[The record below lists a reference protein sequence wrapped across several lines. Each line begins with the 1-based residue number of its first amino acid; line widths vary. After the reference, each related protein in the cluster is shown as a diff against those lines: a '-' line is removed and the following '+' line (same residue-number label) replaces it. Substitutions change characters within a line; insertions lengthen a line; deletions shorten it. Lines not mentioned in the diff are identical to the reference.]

1 MKIIHS
7 VFTTGW
13 GGLEKY
19 PLTLEEHLRKKGH
32 ELILITIKGTNLHQE
47 ALRRNIKVYTIDNFK
62 KLNFKIIK
70 KLREIAIKEKIDVI
84 HMNSS
89 REYYNWY
96 MAIKG
101 LKNIKIF
108 LTFHIG
114 IPSHKTIIHKILYK
128 RLNGAFAISTV
139 EAQEMKSKLKIDN
152 SKIYIMHNGV
162 DLGKFNKNV
171 ESHFREEIGIDNKEI
186 LVTSIGNLSKPKGVL
201 EWKEVAKKFVKEMDN
216 ITFVWVGDDS
226 HIQENYSLESLR
238 NEIEV
243 EGYGDKIKML
253 GYRTDVSKVLKGS
266 NLFVLPSHNES
277 FGLVY
282 IEAMAMGLPVI
293 GCNVGGVPDI
303 IQEGTGFLC
312 EPKSVDSL
320 YENIKLMLKE
330 DLKEIGNGNVE
341 YVKRFSMDKH
351 IDRLI
356 SVYEEK

>member
-19 PLTLEEHLRKKGH
+19 PLTLEEHLRKRGH
-32 ELILITIKGTNLHQE
+32 ELVLITIKGTNLHQE
-47 ALRRNIKVYTIDNFK
+47 ALRRNIKVYTIDKFK
-62 KLNFKIIK
+62 KLDFKIMK
-70 KLREIAIKEKIDVI
+70 KLREIAIKEKVDVI

-101 LKNIKIF
+101 LKKVKIF

-114 IPSHKTIIHKILYK
+114 VPSHKTIIHKILYK
-128 RLNGAFAISTV
+128 RLNGVFAISTI
-139 EAQEMKSKLKIDN
+139 EAEEMKYKLNIDN
-152 SKIYIMHNGV
+152 KKIHIMHNGV
-162 DLGKFNKNV
+162 DLKKFNENV
-171 ESHFREEIGIDNKEI
+171 ESNFREEIGIDKNEI

-201 EWKEVAKKFVKEMDN
+201 EWKEVAKRFVKEMEN

-238 NEIEV
+238 NEIQS
-243 EGYGDKIKML
+243 EGFENKVKLL
-253 GYRTDVSKVLKGS
+253 GYRTDVAKILKES

-277 FGLVY
+277 FGIVY

-303 IQEGTGFLC
+303 IEEGTGFLC
-312 EPKSVDSL
+312 EPKNEDSL
-320 YENIKLMLKE
+320 YEKIKMILKE
-330 DLKEIGNGNVE
+330 DLKKMGNNNLE

-351 IDRLI
+351 IDKLI
-356 SVYEEK
+356 SIYGEE